1 LVLHI
6 LVLHFIFI
14 FVFNLAK
21 KEKLFC
27 FIYFIIFA
35 IYKMASFGSNSIGFS
50 NPIGFSPA
58 VNVNILNSGL
68 RLGGGLRGF
77 IPQMVQ
83 TTDNNAD
90 FADTRFL
97 LKEAWNTRQAKLAG
111 RNISICTPFRA
122 INNAGDVL
130 SRPNYSCGGPCQTF
144 QSRPGLY
151 GLKPHFGAIQNGC
164 DGTGIQPS
172 SCNVKYVYDSSDYI
186 RYTKQKAI
194 NKNYNDASYGGD
206 NNSAAQSAIRAIR
219 RY

>member
-1 LVLHI
+1 
-6 LVLHFIFI
+6 
-14 FVFNLAK
+14 
-21 KEKLFC
+21 
-27 FIYFIIFA
+27 
-35 IYKMASFGSNSIGFS
+35 MASFGSNSIGFS

-144 QSRPGLY
+144 QSRPGMF
-151 GLKPHFGAIQNGC
+151 GLRQRFGHISDMC
-164 DGTGIQPS
+164 DGTQIPPAA
-172 SCNVKYVYDSSDYI
+172 CNVKYVYDSSDYI
-186 RYTKQKAI
+186 RYSREKAI
-194 NKNYNDASYGGD
+194 NKNYNATSYGG
-206 NNSAAQSAIRAIR
+206 NRYNGAQSAIRASR